1 MDDPKRRRPFARQ
14 KPFGLRG
21 PLRSFA
27 LGGRVGAAGT
37 IATVRRRRRTP
48 LRPRAAAGLAAFE
61 DAPCFREIVEREGH
75 GYRDAAAEERP
86 EPE

>member
-1 MDDPKRRRPFARQ
+1 MDERNQRRPFAWRG
-14 KPFGLRG
+14 PFALRG

-27 LGGRVGAAGT
+27 LGGLVGAAGT
-37 IATVRRRRRTP
+37 IATVRRLRRTP

-75 GYRDAAAEERP
+75 GYGGGLAEAP
-86 EPE
+86 AEPE